1 MGAIAGAGLFV
12 AAVGMGSGGGSWD
25 WEAGPGPVAPFS
37 EETTVTRVIDG
48 DTIVV
53 AGDRQVRLI
62 GIDAPAPTDCYGGE
76 ATTLLADLLPDG
88 AAVRLEYDEEREDGL
103 GHTLAY
109 VYRSDDGRFV
119 NQALARE
126 GAVRESVGAPN
137 LAHVEDLLI
146 AVAQAQTAG
155 NGLWSACGETPTS
168 APPPSS
174 PTTVATT
181 TTGPPTTGPPTTG
194 PPTTGPPT
202 TGPPTS
208 GPPTSGP
215 PTTGATTTT
224 ANATTTGARPATATT
239 AVLLAATATTPGP
252 ACHPSCVGECLLVGS
267 DEYGL
272 DRDGNGIACET

>member
-181 TTGPPTTGPPTTG
+181 TTGPPTTGPPT
-194 PPTTGPPT
+194 
-202 TGPPTS
+202 S